1 MRVKFIVA
9 ALALLILL
17 VLIVRRSHEA
27 KLERETSIE
36 TNSNQVSGSTE
47 STLEVS
53 NVEAKTVEQ
62 AGTQKQNLNGNSAP
76 ILQTSGF
83 SANSI
88 TQKALMFWTNAILEM
103 SNTINQ
109 PVTFFGKVVDENEA
123 PLKGATVKL
132 TCFIYPEKSSD
143 TNVATGD
150 EGLFAVS
157 NLNAAILIVHAAK
170 EGYRDIPKTNQLSF
184 NYYSPGGGGF
194 RSDPNNPVVFRLRK
208 HSP

>member
-17 VLIVRRSHEA
+17 VSIVRRSHEA
-27 KLERETSIE
+27 KLEREASVQTY
-36 TNSNQVSGSTE
+36 SNQVSGSTE

-62 AGTQKQNLNGNSAP
+62 AGTQRLDLHGNSAP

-88 TQKALMFWTNAILEM
+88 TQKALMFWTNAIPEM

-132 TCFIYPEKSSD
+132 TCVIFPEKSSE
-143 TNVATGD
+143 TTVAT
-150 EGLFAVS
+150 
-157 NLNAAILIVHAAK
+157 
-170 EGYRDIPKTNQLSF
+170 
-184 NYYSPGGGGF
+184 
-194 RSDPNNPVVFRLRK
+194 
-208 HSP
+208 